1 MAYKLPV
8 RKKESFTP
16 GHPTDIKIGI
26 CRGLGLSREDTAIMA
41 GCSVPT
47 VDIRKLEP
55 VAKEWEE
62 WAAKAAATFKI
73 ETRDHF
79 EQLIKRR
86 VGKAMDVIDRAVA
99 DNDVKTALMGAD
111 RILDRAF
118 GKATQKVET
127 TTDVTE
133 RHVFE
138 IPEATLSR
146 IQEFAASLQ
155 PRRIASADVID
166 IEPLDDAPTTPTDDD
181 VEG

>member
-1 MAYKLPV
+1 MAYKAPA
-8 RKKESFTP
+8 RKKETFTP

-62 WAAKAAATFKI
+62 WAAKAAAAFKI
-73 ETRDHF
+73 ETKEHF
-79 EQLIKRR
+79 EQQIRRR
-86 VGKAMDVIDRAVA
+86 VGKAMDVIDRAVQ
-99 DNDVKTALMGAD
+99 DGDVKTALMGAD
-111 RILDRAF
+111 RILDRAY

-127 TTDVTE
+127 TSDVTE

-138 IPEATLSR
+138 LPEATLETLR
-146 IQEFAASLQ
+146 AVAASLQ
-155 PRRIASADVID
+155 PRRIEGETIIDVTP
-166 IEPLDDAPTTPTDDD
+166 IEDDGDTPA
-181 VEG
+181 G